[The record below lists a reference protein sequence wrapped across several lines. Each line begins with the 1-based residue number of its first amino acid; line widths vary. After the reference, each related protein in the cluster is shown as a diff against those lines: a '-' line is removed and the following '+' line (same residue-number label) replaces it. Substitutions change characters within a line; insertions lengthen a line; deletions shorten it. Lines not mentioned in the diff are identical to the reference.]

1 VSTGAAQTLDTCYGA
16 DRTVAPDT
24 ASASG
29 QHTPMTDPHT
39 SIAERLESYRRLFD
53 LSGKTALVLGAASGI
68 GKASAEA
75 LAALRATV
83 ICADK
88 NKDGVE
94 ATAAE
99 LRLHGRAE
107 AHVVDAGSAADVRA
121 LASKIEASHPRLH
134 IALTTPA
141 VHVRKL
147 MCDYTDEE
155 YDRVV
160 DLNLRGT
167 FYFLRAFARMMM
179 AQGGGSLIASSSVR
193 AMTLEP
199 GLAIYGATKAGI
211 IQMVRGLAS
220 EVGRFGVRVNAI
232 VPSIVETPLV
242 EPLKARPKIFDAL
255 AAHTVFNRW
264 SQPSEVA
271 AAVAFLASD
280 AASYI
285 TGTALLVDGG
295 WTAIDGPPT
304 GLTATHRE

>member
-1 VSTGAAQTLDTCYGA
+1 M
-16 DRTVAPDT
+16 APLE
-24 ASASG
+24 
-29 QHTPMTDPHT
+29 
-39 SIAERLESYRRLFD
+39 ERLEAYRNLFRLD
-53 LSGKTALVLGAASGI
+53 GKTALVLGAASGI

-75 LAALRATV
+75 LAALGATV

-88 NKDGVE
+88 NKGGVE

-99 LRLHGRAE
+99 IGMQGRAE
-107 AHVVDAGSAADVRA
+107 VHVLDADSGDAINA
-121 LASKIEASHPRLH
+121 LATAIEATHKRLD
-134 IALTTPA
+134 IAMTTPA
-141 VHVRKL
+141 IHVRKL
-147 MCDYTDEE
+147 MLDYSDEE
-155 YDRVV
+155 YDRVA

-167 FYFLRAFARMMM
+167 FYFLRAFGRIMTK
-179 AQGGGSLIASSSVR
+179 QGGGSLIASSSVR
-193 AMTLEP
+193 ATTLEP

-220 EVGRFGVRVNAI
+220 EVGQFGVRVNAI
-232 VPSIVETPLV
+232 VPSIVETALV
-242 EPLKARPKIFDAL
+242 APLKARPEIWNAL

-264 SQPSEVA
+264 AQPSEVG

-304 GLTATHRE
+304 GLTKTHGDAR

>member
-1 VSTGAAQTLDTCYGA
+1 
-16 DRTVAPDT
+16 
-24 ASASG
+24 
-29 QHTPMTDPHT
+29 MTDRSANIET
-39 SIAERLESYRRLFD
+39 TTGIAERLESYRRRFD

-75 LAALRATV
+75 LAALGATL

-88 NKDGVE
+88 NRAGVE
-94 ATAAE
+94 ATAAD
-99 LRLHGRAE
+99 LDAQ
-107 AHVVDAGSAADVRA
+107 AHVVDAGSAEGIRA
-121 LASKIEASHPRLH
+121 LAAKIEAHHPRLH
-134 IALTTPA
+134 IAVTTPA
-141 VHVRKL
+141 IHVRKL

-155 YDRVV
+155 YDRVA

-220 EVGRFGVRVNAI
+220 EVGGYGVRVNAI

-242 EPLKARPKIFDAL
+242 EPLKARPQIFNAL

-264 SQPSEVA
+264 SQPSEIA

-295 WTAIDGPPT
+295 WTAVDGPPT
-304 GLTATHRE
+304 GLTATHRD